1 LRACLA
7 EVKPD
12 ALIGRRSS
20 DASGPLWGRIMR
32 VAAGLGGLLIAA
44 WMAGSAAAAVS
55 PAGDWYLGQDQAAQ
69 ALAELPVSLA
79 PVRVAVIDSGI
90 DGGHPV
96 LAGALVAAR
105 SFVGGTPLLDT
116 IGHGTFVAG
125 EIVAVANAAA
135 AGPNRPSP
143 VQLVVAK
150 IVKADGTIDPSV
162 EAEAIRWAVD
172 NGARVVNLS
181 LGGVRDPTQPSVD
194 TYSPLEAAA
203 VRYAIAHQAVVVAAV
218 GNGDEAPSQP
228 WPYASW
234 PAALPHVIGVS
245 AVAPNGS
252 VPAFSNRDRVFNEL
266 AAPGVG
272 IVSTFPRNLT
282 ANNSSCLDQGYS
294 DCGPVDYQPAEG
306 TSFAAPQVSAAAAL
320 LLAVDP
326 QLTPDQVSWLLQR
339 TANDA
344 NPASGCG
351 ACAYGRDPLTGWG
364 TLNIAGA
371 VAALA
376 QPFPPASSYEP
387 TNDAGSQAHALTGPA
402 GMISATLD
410 YWENPLDVYRIHL
423 ARGQRL
429 SLRLSAGTGGTTL
442 TLWKPGTTHVQAAP
456 RILRQQRLVESST
469 PLPDKQLAYQAT
481 RTGWYY
487 LETELTTP
495 ANITYTLAFT
505 ISSP

>member
-1 LRACLA
+1 M
-7 EVKPD
+7 
-12 ALIGRRSS
+12 
-20 DASGPLWGRIMR
+20 MR
-32 VAAGLGGLLIAA
+32 VTAWLAGLLIAGWVA
-44 WMAGSAAAAVS
+44 CPATAAAS

-69 ALAELPVSLA
+69 ALPELPLSLA

-90 DGGHPV
+90 DGGHPA
-96 LAGALVAAR
+96 LAGSLVAAR

-135 AGPNRPSP
+135 ANPSRPSP
-143 VQLVVAK
+143 VQLVIAK
-150 IVKADGTIDPSV
+150 IVNANGTIDPRV

-172 NGARVVNLS
+172 NGARVINLS
-181 LGGVRDPTQPSVD
+181 FGGVRDPNKPSID
-194 TYSPLEAAA
+194 TYSPVEAAA

-218 GNGDEAPSQP
+218 GNGDETPSQP

-245 AVAPNGS
+245 AIAPDGS

-294 DCGPVDYQPAEG
+294 DCGPTEYQPAEG

-326 QLTPDQVSWLLQR
+326 QLTPDQVSWLLER
-339 TANDA
+339 NADDA

-351 ACAYGRDPLTGWG
+351 ACAYGRDPPTGWG
-364 TLNIAGA
+364 TLNIAKA
-371 VAALA
+371 IAALA
-376 QPFPPASSYEP
+376 QPFPPASRYEP
-387 TNDAGSQAHALTGPA
+387 SNDAGSQAHPLTGPS
-402 GMISATLD
+402 GTISATLD
-410 YWENPLDVYRIHL
+410 YWENPLEPSRVSR
-423 ARGQRL
+423 RR
-429 SLRLSAGTGGTTL
+429 
-442 TLWKPGTTHVQAAP
+442 
-456 RILRQQRLVESST
+456 
-469 PLPDKQLAYQAT
+469 
-481 RTGWYY
+481 
-487 LETELTTP
+487 
-495 ANITYTLAFT
+495 F
-505 ISSP
+505 